1 MVELALARDDLQA
14 AQSLASAVNPE
25 LDAHPFYRFL
35 GLTSARLAL
44 AQGSKGDANHL
55 LADSYTRAERED
67 WGYGALA
74 ARVLQCLAADSQ
86 EAALQVLSDAVQRS
100 QPEGFIRVFAD
111 CGWDL
116 IPLLEEVAR
125 RGVHPV
131 YVGQILKAIGDQIQ
145 QTTRANVKS
154 AAGLIE
160 PLSERELEVLCLM
173 AAGLS
178 NREIGARLVVSTGTV
193 KTHVHHICG
202 KMGVSNRTQAVV
214 QARDLKII

>member
-1 MVELALARDDLQA
+1 
-14 AQSLASAVNPE
+14 
-25 LDAHPFYRFL
+25 
-35 GLTSARLAL
+35 
-44 AQGSKGDANHL
+44 
-55 LADSYTRAERED
+55 
-67 WGYGALA
+67 
-74 ARVLQCLAADSQ
+74 
-86 EAALQVLSDAVQRS
+86 
-100 QPEGFIRVFAD
+100 
-111 CGWDL
+111 L

-160 PLSERELEVLCLM
+160 PLSERELEVLRLM
-173 AAGLS
+173 AVGLS